1 MSDTLPAHTPPTVA
15 ASDERTVPA
24 IIYGLYL
31 GGFLTGG
38 VSTLVGFLMACALR
52 SEATPLQQ
60 SHYEFQIRTIAIF
73 AACFIIAVGV
83 ILAGFPLAI
92 VLVGILFWIAGGL
105 MISALGIW
113 FAVRSGLGL
122 ARILQGQEYPQP
134 RTYFI

>member
-1 MSDTLPAHTPPTVA
+1 MSDTVPVHTPPSGTA
-15 ASDERTVPA
+15 ADERTVPA

-38 VSTLVGFLMACALR
+38 VSTLVGFVMACALR

-60 SHYEFQIRTIAIF
+60 SHYEFQIRTVAIL
-73 AACFIIAVGV
+73 AAWFIIALGV
-83 ILAGFPLAI
+83 ILAGFPLAL
-92 VLVGILFWIAGGL
+92 VLIGILFWVAGGL
-105 MISALGIW
+105 MISALCIW

-122 ARILQGQEYPQP
+122 ARILQGQDYPQP